1 MRVLVLIFVIACFVI
16 VFLGEYQQ
24 QTSKFQSK
32 TKILLLIKLP
42 NFSQNLSTANFCSF
56 STLSKFHNFYDKP
69 NKCDNKPNK
78 CDKFSFLVK
87 SDLLEKT
94 KAKFYWNLNKIDI
107 ILSISSSYC
116 VYHHLRL
123 ISHLLH

>member
-56 STLSKFHNFYDKP
+56 STFSKFHNFYDE
-69 NKCDNKPNK
+69 PNK

-94 KAKFYWNLNKIDI
+94 KAKFY
-107 ILSISSSYC
+107 
-116 VYHHLRL
+116 
-123 ISHLLH
+123 